1 MVGVIGKL
9 KYHTTITLNLNQLE
23 KINMQCEMCFV
34 DGVGESD
41 LNLLCDECTKKLTI
55 INNMIYF
62 VKELENSE
70 HEELTDGE
78 CLDKLMDDIKKLY

>member
-1 MVGVIGKL
+1 
-9 KYHTTITLNLNQLE
+9 
-23 KINMQCEMCFV
+23 MQCEMCFV

-78 CLDKLMDDIKKLY
+78 CLDKLMDDIKKLYQGENTYGIKSTAETIDSKLH